1 MTIQECYNKLGGS
14 LEQAEKRLPSINLI
28 KKFVAKFPD
37 DTSFSE
43 LCFAMQ
49 NGDAKA
55 AFRAAHTL
63 KGVCA
68 NLNFDR
74 LFSSAEK
81 LTELLRDKTDTIPEK
96 AFAMLEDVKTDYELT
111 VDAIRAYLASDDEQP

>member
-28 KKFVAKFPD
+28 KKFVAKFPYD
-37 DTSFSE
+37 SSFSG

-74 LFSSAEK
+74 LFSSAEL
-81 LTELLRDKTDTIPEK
+81 LTELFRDKTDTIPKK
-96 AFAMLEDVKTDYELT
+96 AFAVLEDIKTDYELT
-111 VDAIRAYLASDDEQP
+111 VDSICAF

>member
-37 DTSFSE
+37 DR
-43 LCFAMQ
+43 CFAMQ

-74 LFSSAEK
+74 LFSSAEL

-96 AFAMLEDVKTDYELT
+96 AFAVLEDVKKDYELT
-111 VDAIRAYLASDDEQP
+111 VYAIRAYLASDDEQL